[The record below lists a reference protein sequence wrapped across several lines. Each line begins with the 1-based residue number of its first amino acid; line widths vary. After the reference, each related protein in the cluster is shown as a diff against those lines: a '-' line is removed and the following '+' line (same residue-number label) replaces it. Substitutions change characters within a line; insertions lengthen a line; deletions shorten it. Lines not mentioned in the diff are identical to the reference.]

1 MLNLLDTALRIGAG
15 LGLGAAIGLERQWR
29 SRNAGLRTAALVSL
43 GASLF
48 VMMGGYSFSG
58 VHDADPTRV
67 AAQVASGIGF
77 LGAGVIMKQGAN
89 ISGLNTA
96 ATLWAT
102 AAVGALAGGGMIKEA
117 GLGTVAVIA
126 ANIFLRPLGRALDH
140 HQAPGGEEGGPAEY
154 RFEVRCAT
162 TAETHIRSLV
172 FDAVSRPDLTV
183 QSIAA
188 VDLPEDEGV
197 RITATVIADERN
209 DHRIEAALADV
220 IKAPEVTAVRWSAEH
235 VDDAD

>member
-1 MLNLLDTALRIGAG
+1 MLDVLDVSVRIGLG
-15 LGLGAAIGLERQWR
+15 VGLGALIGLERQWR

-43 GASLF
+43 GAALF
-48 VMMGGYSFSG
+48 VMMGGYTFSG
-58 VHDADPTRV
+58 MHEADPTRV

-102 AAVGALAGGGMIKEA
+102 AAVGALAGGGMVKEA
-117 GLGTVAVIA
+117 VIGTVAVVA
-126 ANIFLRPLGRALDH
+126 ANIFLRPIGRGLDRLH
-140 HQAPGGEEGGPAEY
+140 PPGGEESVAAEY

-162 TAETHIRSLV
+162 RAETQIRGLV
-172 FDAVSRPDLTV
+172 FDAVSGPDLTL

-188 VDLPEDEGV
+188 VDLPDDQGV
-197 RITATVIADERN
+197 RITATVIADER
-209 DHRIEAALADV
+209 DDRRVERALAEV
-220 IKAPEVTAVRWSAEH
+220 IKAPDVTAVRWTA
-235 VDDAD
+235 DDLGVSD